1 MVLSPQNGSEMR
13 WLDQQDDSKN
23 KAFMTSRT
31 VGLNALSAL
40 RKKKARANSPIKAFL
55 FFFLKGQKK
64 NVELCSSSPQ
74 TVILFR
80 SLLLTCQ
87 RQEVESL
94 SVITG
99 CLLTAYIL

>member
-13 WLDQQDDSKN
+13 RLDQQDDSKK
-23 KAFMTSRT
+23 KALMTSRT

-40 RKKKARANSPIKAFL
+40 RKKKPEQILRSKLFI

-64 NVELCSSSPQ
+64 NVELCSFSPQ

-99 CLLTAYIL
+99 CLLKAYTL